1 MNGARLRRFGLLL
14 LPVILLAAA
23 AWALQ
28 RELRGLHLSDVERGL
43 AAIPGRALLAA
54 AAATALDYL
63 LLSGYDLLA
72 LRYAGRTLPTGRVL
86 FTSFIAYAFGNNV
99 GLSLLSSGSV
109 RVRLYSQWGLSAG
122 DVARIV
128 AFTAAQLWAGLL
140 PLAGVA
146 MLLGASGPLPT
157 GVARAVGVLALAAT
171 VAYLLLAARGRE
183 LSVRGVAFRLPSL
196 PLAVA
201 QVAVSAADWAL
212 AAFVLYLLLPAA
224 APISFLGFLGLFL
237 AAQVVGLASQLPG
250 GLGVFDSIVFTA
262 VTPAIAPAAAA
273 SSLVAFRVVYYL
285 APFLAAFAMLV
296 ANELLVRREQVGRV
310 LRGAHASFA
319 PVVPWLAALGAV
331 VAGAV
336 LLASGAT
343 PAEADRLRV
352 LRRFVPLAVLEASHL
367 VGSLIGT
374 ILLVL
379 ARGLVRRLDGAWIL
393 ALVLLGA
400 GAAASLAKGL
410 DWEEATLL
418 LGFLLALVPFRRQ
431 FYRRSSLLEDPL
443 SASWLVAAAA
453 VVAAS
458 IWIGTFAY
466 RHVEYGGDTLLVF
479 ALHGDVPRFLRASV
493 VGVSALAI
501 YGVAALLRP
510 RPREPARP
518 GEDELARVRP
528 LVDAAGTSL
537 AHAALIGDKALV
549 FAPGDE
555 AFLMYG
561 VEGRSWVALGDPVGA
576 ERAATELAW
585 RFRELSDRHGGWTCF
600 YQVGP
605 AALPRYL
612 DMGLALFRLGE
623 EAIVALEGFSLE
635 GSERRPLRQAFHRG
649 ERDGL
654 RFEVVPVPQIPALL
668 PELRCISDAWLAEK
682 NVREKGFSV
691 GYFEER
697 YLRDGPVAV
706 ARVEGRVVAFANL
719 WTSASKAELSF
730 DLMRHLPGAPRA
742 TMDFLFVSIMEW
754 GREQGYRAFSLGM
767 APLSG
772 LEDRALAPLWTKVGA
787 RLFRYGEYFYNFQGL
802 RQYKEKFAP
811 EWQPRYL
818 AAPGGLRLPL
828 VLANVAALV
837 SRGLKGVVAR

>member
-1 MNGARLRRFGLLL
+1 MNGARLRRAGLLV
-14 LPVILLAAA
+14 LPVLLLGVA

-28 RELRGLHLSDVERGL
+28 RELHGLHLRDVERGL
-43 AAIPGRALLAA
+43 AAIPRRALLAA

-72 LRYAGRTLPTGRVL
+72 LRYAGRTLPTGRVV

-122 DVARIV
+122 DVARVV

-146 MLLGASGPLPT
+146 MLLGAPGPLPP
-157 GVARAVGVLALAAT
+157 GLARAVGVLALAAT
-171 VAYLLLAARGRE
+171 AAYLLLAARGRE

-224 APISFLGFLGLFL
+224 APVSFPGFLGIFL
-237 AAQVVGLASQLPG
+237 AAQVGGLVSQLPG
-250 GLGVFDSIVFTA
+250 GVGVFDSIVFTA
-262 VTPAIAPAAAA
+262 VTPGIAPAAALG
-273 SSLVAFRVVYYL
+273 SLVAFRVVYYL
-285 APFLAAFAMLV
+285 VPFLAAFAMLV
-296 ANELLVRREQVGRV
+296 ANELVVRREQVGRV

-379 ARGLVRRLDGAWIL
+379 ARGLLRRLDGAWVL
-393 ALVLLGA
+393 AVALLGA
-400 GAAASLAKGL
+400 GAVASLAKGL
-410 DWEEATLL
+410 DWEEAILL
-418 LGFLLALVPFRRQ
+418 VGLLLALVPFRRQ

-458 IWIGTFAY
+458 IWIGHFAY
-466 RHVEYGGDTLLVF
+466 RHVEFGGDTLLVF

-493 VGVSALAI
+493 VGVSALAL

-510 RPREPARP
+510 RPPEPARP
-518 GEDELARVRP
+518 GDEELARVRP
-528 LVDAAGTSL
+528 LVDAAPESL
-537 AHAALIGDKALV
+537 PHAALVGDKALL
-549 FAPGDE
+549 FAPAGE

-585 RFRELSDRHGGWTCF
+585 RFRELSDRHAGWTCF

-612 DMGLALFRLGE
+612 DMGLAVFRLGE
-623 EAIVALEGFSLE
+623 EAVVPLDGFSLD

-649 ERDGL
+649 EREGL
-654 RFEVVPVPQIPALL
+654 RFEVAPVPELPALL
-668 PELRCISDAWLAEK
+668 PELRGISDAWLAEK

-691 GYFEER
+691 GCFDER
-697 YLRDGPVAV
+697 YLCEGPVAL
-706 ARVEGRVVAFANL
+706 ARVEGRIVAFANL
-719 WTSASKAELSF
+719 WTSASRAELSF
-730 DLMRHLPGAPRA
+730 DLMRHLPGAPSA
-742 TMDFLFVSIMEW
+742 TMDFLFVSIMAW

-772 LEDRALAPLWTKVGA
+772 LEDRALAPLWTKLGA
-787 RLFRYGEYFYNFQGL
+787 RLFRHGEYFYNFQGL
-802 RQYKEKFAP
+802 RLYKEKFAP
-811 EWQPRYL
+811 EWRPRYL

-828 VLANVAALV
+828 VLANVAALT